1 VKSIRTVRRSCLKRT
16 SGRCRLD
23 IYVLLKGEHLTRSNE
38 DRDTGKTQVKSDEA
52 LRYKRINISRLVK
65 FSLSFPPPIHLHCHV
80 GHAVGSV
87 IVGRQGPPEVEQQ
100 QKRAVPEHTE
110 RIGEG
115 RVEAPVS
122 RQDEGWRLETALK
135 AQRVSH
141 QRGLHIL
148 GHRK

>member
-1 VKSIRTVRRSCLKRT
+1 MEDDRVVLATMDHNNGTYRVIAKNQKAVAAITSHRETSLIFVKSIRTVRRSYLKRT

-100 QKRAVPEHTE
+100 QKRAVPEHT
-110 RIGEG
+110 
-115 RVEAPVS
+115 
-122 RQDEGWRLETALK
+122 
-135 AQRVSH
+135 
-141 QRGLHIL
+141 
-148 GHRK
+148 